1 MPVDY
6 RSGNGKGYAYVQYCD
21 PIDAQHAL
29 DVLDGT
35 AFQGRLIHIIPST
48 PRKESNMNEFAV
60 SQLSLKKQKQV
71 RRRSEAASS
80 TFSWNSM
87 FMNVG
92 ILNLGFGQAHCKLTS
107 SRQTQSC
114 PRCLTSLELP
124 SQSS

>member
-6 RSGNGKGYAYVQYCD
+6 RSGNGKGYAYVQYRD
-21 PIDAQHAL
+21 PDAARHAL

-35 AFQGRLIHIIPST
+35 ACQGRLLHIIPST
-48 PRKESNMNEFAV
+48 SKKESDMDEFAV
-60 SQLSLKKQKQV
+60 SQLSLKKQHQV
-71 RRRSEAASS
+71 SRRSEAASS
-80 TFSWNSM
+80 AFNWNSM

-92 ILNLGFGQAHCKLTS
+92 TFVLGVGQIHCKLTS

-114 PRCLTSLELP
+114 PRCLKSLALP

>member
-21 PIDAQHAL
+21 PVAAQHAL

-35 AFQGRLIHIIPST
+35 AFQGRLLHIIPST
-48 PRKESNMNEFAV
+48 SKKQINMNEFTV
-60 SQLSLKKQKQV
+60 SQLSIKKQHQF

-80 TFSWNSM
+80 TFNWNSM

-92 ILNLGFGQAHCKLTS
+92 TFNLRVG
-107 SRQTQSC
+107 
-114 PRCLTSLELP
+114 
-124 SQSS
+124 